1 MSMSIFFGTMS
12 EIFKFIWQLLP
23 IPGFWLLFNQ
33 CGLKGWT
40 ALVPFYRDYQLSKC
54 AHDEEAGRKLVT
66 TTIIYGTAEGVY
78 TLLQHSLHEKMS
90 LILGIIIILF
100 MILTLIYEL
109 QIYDG
114 LCKVFGRNKIWML
127 AWLFMDGLTAL
138 IWGVS
143 PKFTPNI
150 KAGLKIGA
158 PDVVGKAVEKL
169 DDGLT
174 INLKDR
180 HVQNYFHRKYLLKDI
195 RLNVKPGSLVLLLG
209 GSGAGKST
217 FVNAITGYE
226 KSNAKMYLNG
236 KNIYRD
242 YRKLKYDIGLVPQ
255 ADLMRDNDTVYST
268 LSDAASMR
276 MPVKVSREDK
286 KKRVNEVMDFIG
298 LETVKDSLVSKLSGG
313 QKKRLSIAIE
323 MVSDPMLF
331 ILDEPDSGL
340 DGVIARELM
349 EKLRDIANKG
359 HIVMVITHT
368 PDRVRDLFDSV
379 IILAKD
385 SKRTGRLAYYGPVQ
399 KAMEFFG
406 KDSMER
412 ILLAIN
418 PKDEGGEGRSD
429 EFIEKYNAM
438 RESGEAYS
446 G

>member
-1 MSMSIFFGTMS
+1 MSMDIFFGTAS
-12 EIFKFIWQLLP
+12 EIIKAIWNFLP
-23 IPGFWLLFNQ
+23 IPGFWLLFNK

-40 ALVPFYRDYQLSKC
+40 ALIPFYREYQLSKC

-66 TTIIYGTAEGVY
+66 TTIIYSAAESAY
-78 TLLQHSLHEKMS
+78 YLLQHTLHDKISLT
-90 LILGIIIILF
+90 LGIIVLLF
-100 MILTLIYEL
+100 TILTLIYEL

-114 LCKVFGRNKIWML
+114 LCTVFKRNKTWML
-127 AWLFMDGLTAL
+127 AWLLMDGFTAL

-143 PKFTPNI
+143 PRFIPGM
-150 KAGLKIGA
+150 KAGVKVGA

-169 DDGLT
+169 DNGLT

-195 RLNVKPGSLVLLLG
+195 RLNVKLGSMVLLLG

-217 FVNAITGYE
+217 FVNAVTGYE
-226 KSNAKMYLNG
+226 KGNAKMYLNG
-236 KNIYRD
+236 RNIYKD

-268 LSDAASMR
+268 LADAASMR
-276 MPVKVSREDK
+276 MPIKVSREEK
-286 KKRVNEVMDFIG
+286 KKRVEEVMDFIG
-298 LETVKDSLVSKLSGG
+298 LEAVKDSLVSKLSGG
-313 QKKRLSIAIE
+313 QKKRLSIALE

-349 EKLRDIANKG
+349 EKLRDIADKG

-385 SKRTGRLAYYGPVQ
+385 SKRTGRLAYYGPIQ

>member
-1 MSMSIFFGTMS
+1 MSMDIFFGTAS
-12 EIFKFIWQLLP
+12 EIIKTIWNFLP
-23 IPGFWLLFNQ
+23 IPGFWLLFNK

-40 ALVPFYRDYQLSKC
+40 ALIPFYREYQLSKC

-66 TTIIYGTAEGVY
+66 TTIIYSAAESAY
-78 TLLQHSLHEKMS
+78 YLLQHTLHDKISLT
-90 LILGIIIILF
+90 LGIIVLLF

-109 QIYDG
+109 QVYDG
-114 LCKVFGRNKIWML
+114 LCTVFKRKKTWML
-127 AWLFMDGLTAL
+127 AWLLMDGLTSL
-138 IWGVS
+138 VWGVS
-143 PKFTPNI
+143 PRFIPGM
-150 KAGLKIGA
+150 KAGVKVGA

-169 DDGLT
+169 DNGLT

-195 RLNVKPGSLVLLLG
+195 RLNVKPGSMVLLLG

-217 FVNAITGYE
+217 FVNAVTGYE
-226 KSNAKMYLNG
+226 KGNAKMYLNG
-236 KNIYRD
+236 RNIYKD

-268 LSDAASMR
+268 LADAASMR
-276 MPVKVSREDK
+276 MPIKVSREEK
-286 KKRVNEVMDFIG
+286 KKRVEEVMDFIG
-298 LETVKDSLVSKLSGG
+298 LEAVKDSLVSKLSGG
-313 QKKRLSIAIE
+313 QKKRLSIALE

-349 EKLRDIANKG
+349 EKLRDIADKG

-385 SKRTGRLAYYGPVQ
+385 SRRTGRLAYYGPIQ

-429 EFIEKYNAM
+429 EFIEKYNSM